1 MTSPAS
7 GACPYSGIGN
17 RFDPFD
23 GEPTRMYPL
32 LAEARQSEPVF
43 YSPVI
48 DYWVVTRYDDVR
60 EVMGGDPEV
69 YSASAALELIAPL
82 CPAAIDIAVRHG
94 IVISPSVVD
103 EDPPIHTAHRKS
115 LHKPMARGRMQ
126 ALEPLIR
133 QLLNERLDG
142 LVGRGEMDLVGDLLF
157 EVPAYILFEMLG
169 VPRSEL
175 GKVRRFAQRLAV
187 LGFGQPNEVEQ
198 VAMMEGLAEFWE
210 FCKANV
216 ARLMA
221 TPGDDAISEFIQ
233 GLRDPNSETPPDPAY
248 ITTVNFQ
255 LFFAGH
261 ETTVNAT
268 AGGMRAL
275 LENPSQWAALCA
287 DPALLPNV
295 VEECLRYAPSVPAWR
310 RKVMRDVT
318 LGGVHI
324 PAGSRLLVA
333 LGSANR
339 DEAHFANGEQFDI
352 HRVNARDHVGFGF
365 GRHHCLGADL
375 ARLEMKVIFEELAR
389 RLPHMRLVPEQTYH
403 YSPNTSHRGPEQ
415 VRVQWE
421 VAGNP

>member
-1 MTSPAS
+1 VQHHWQNF
-7 GACPYSGIGN
+7 GV
-17 RFDPFD
+17 
-23 GEPTRMYPL
+23 GEGRQAHGCFHTRQY
-32 LAEARQSEPVF
+32 LA
-43 YSPVI
+43 
-48 DYWVVTRYDDVR
+48 RYDDVR

-216 ARLMA
+216 ARLMRGA
-221 TPGDDAISEFIQ
+221 ASRRLLRPRPLARAAVRWVQPPRPVRQASSLRTPRSTSAIS
-233 GLRDPNSETPPDPAY
+233 RPT
-248 ITTVNFQ
+248 
-255 LFFAGH
+255 
-261 ETTVNAT
+261 
-268 AGGMRAL
+268 M
-275 LENPSQWAALCA
+275 
-287 DPALLPNV
+287 
-295 VEECLRYAPSVPAWR
+295 
-310 RKVMRDVT
+310 
-318 LGGVHI
+318 
-324 PAGSRLLVA
+324 
-333 LGSANR
+333 
-339 DEAHFANGEQFDI
+339 
-352 HRVNARDHVGFGF
+352 
-365 GRHHCLGADL
+365 
-375 ARLEMKVIFEELAR
+375 
-389 RLPHMRLVPEQTYH
+389 
-403 YSPNTSHRGPEQ
+403 
-415 VRVQWE
+415 
-421 VAGNP
+421 